1 MGVSISRLSFSYL
14 TLFPLYLLLLSV
26 IPEPL
31 VVPELPGCVWEA
43 VQQRALQLAG
53 AALVT
58 YISYKVGFG
67 YFN

>member
-1 MGVSISRLSFSYL
+1 M
-14 TLFPLYLLLLSV
+14 
-26 IPEPL
+26 
-31 VVPELPGCVWEA
+31 PELPSCVREA
-43 VQQRALQLAG
+43 VLQRALQLAG